1 MPSFQEAKL
10 FFLIIQLFRILSKG
24 PRAGIFT
31 GVIKGSPNFQFKE
44 KNKKH
49 QNGDKWLCLDSSD
62 SLMCISL
69 CLYLIH

>member
-1 MPSFQEAKL
+1 MPIFQETKKKL
-10 FFLIIQLFRILSKG
+10 ICFIDFNWIIFFIQLFRILSKG

-49 QNGDKWLCLDSSD
+49 QNGDKWL
-62 SLMCISL
+62 
-69 CLYLIH
+69 